1 MAQTI
6 LTAVLEVEP
15 ASEAL
20 LRERILDLRS
30 PKSRARDRLLATAPA
45 LHFMSLTVFRDDQY
59 DPILVLEA
67 NFDGRP
73 GPFWGQLEAT
83 LGDEL
88 RDMLRCCRAP
98 RDRSAALFAA
108 VTRSGSR
115 APIAPLLEARTVMPA
130 ARHQGNRGLDRAR
143 IRDEGRLFAAVE
155 KQLDG
160 GVAKGLVSPTQIHRA
175 LRAALLSTFEWLGR
189 QPPPRVAT
197 GENVADQLR
206 LWLLLPALAIGLLC
220 VLALPGLLLGCRLTG
235 RLSWTALVLGL
246 ASAVAILACLAV
258 AFRSSEIR
266 DPPQDA
272 PVLDADKLRAMAQL
286 EDSIAQNHMISLVHV
301 KPGILRTIVARAVLL
316 AVGYQVRATARSG
329 YLKSMRTIH
338 FAHWSLVSN
347 GSRLMFHSNFD
358 GSWESYLDDFIEK
371 AHAGLTAVWTHA
383 VGFPPTK
390 WIMGDGATSGGRFK
404 AWARHSMSESQFWYS
419 AYPEYSVNQIERHA
433 RVADG
438 LRKATL
444 TDKEAA
450 AWALDL

>member
-6 LTAVLEVEP
+6 LTVVLEVEP

-20 LRERILDLRS
+20 LRERILALRS
-30 PKSRARDRLLATAPA
+30 AQSQARDRLQASVPL
-45 LHFMSLTVFRDDQY
+45 LHFMSLTAFKDDQY
-59 DPILVLEA
+59 DPIFVIEA

-83 LGDEL
+83 LGEEL

-108 VTRSGSR
+108 VTRAGSR

-130 ARHQGNRGLDRAR
+130 ARHQGNRGLDRDR
-143 IRDEGRLFAAVE
+143 IRQEGRLFAAA
-155 KQLDG
+155 QRLLDG
-160 GVAKGLVSPTQIHRA
+160 GVAKGLASAKQIHRE
-175 LRAALLSTFEWLGR
+175 LRAALLPTFEWLDR
-189 QPPPRVAT
+189 QPPARVGK
-197 GENVADQLR
+197 GENVADWLR
-206 LWLLLPALAIGLLC
+206 LIGLLVGMVALVFATAVPGI
-220 VLALPGLLLGCRLTG
+220 VLGH
-235 RLSWTALVLGL
+235 RLSVHWVWTTMFAVISALLILGTL
-246 ASAVAILACLAV
+246 AF
-258 AFRSSEIR
+258 AFRSNEIR

-272 PVLDADKLRAMAQL
+272 PVLDAEKLYAMARL
-286 EDSIAQNHMISLVHV
+286 EDSITQNHMISLVHV
-301 KPGILRTIVARAVLL
+301 KPGILRAIIARVTLL
-316 AVGYQVRATARSG
+316 FLGLQVRAMARSG

-371 AHAGLTAVWTHA
+371 AHEGLTAAWTHGI
-383 VGFPPTK
+383 GFPATR
-390 WIMGDGATSGGRFK
+390 WLVLDGATSGGRFK

-419 AYPEYSVNQIERHA
+419 AYREYSVNQIERHA
-433 RVADG
+433 RVANG